1 MMVLFNLVRRSG
13 RLWPSSRAGVLQRV
27 AQLQWRY
34 YSSQIAEQD
43 GTLPL
48 QGIRVL
54 DMTRVLAGVSP
65 KFLWIQLYSIHACL
79 LKDPWGDCS
88 RIVLRFLEI

>member
-1 MMVLFNLVRRSG
+1 MMVLFNLVCRSG
-13 RLWPSSRAGVLQRV
+13 RFWPSSRAGIPQHA

-34 YSSQIAEQD
+34 YSSQVAGQD

-65 KFLWIQLYSIHACL
+65 EFYGFNSIPSMHAC
-79 LKDPWGDCS
+79 
-88 RIVLRFLEI
+88 